1 MKVMVLCGGA
11 SAERVVSWA
20 SGDAVAG
27 WIAEAGHEVVKY
39 DPEQPGRLFRPD
51 EILAPAE
58 IGVVAPPPKE
68 LNGYHPR
75 TVRSLL
81 DQIDAAKP
89 DLVFPILHSGYGED
103 GTLQALLEWLNLPF
117 AGSGSV
123 ACALAMDKHIGK
135 VVMESEGVP
144 VLSDFV
150 VERQFLEKYTEEIDE
165 QIREMLEYPV
175 VVKPLKGGSTVGLS
189 KVQSTAELATA
200 LKLVEEQH
208 DDAIIESLFAGREI
222 TVTVVDNEA
231 YPVIEI
237 RPKAGFY
244 DYSNKY
250 TAGRTEYLCPAPIPE
265 AVAAAVQEAAIMAF
279 ESLGCSGFARIDF
292 LLGDDNKFVCL
303 EVNTLPGMTK
313 SSLVPK
319 AARARGLEPVQLMH
333 KIMDCALQKF
343 TRAA

>member
-11 SAERVVSWA
+11 SAERLVSWA

-27 WIAEAGHEVVKY
+27 WIVEAGHEVVKY
-39 DPEQPGRLFRPD
+39 DPEQPGRLFRAD
-51 EILAPAE
+51 EMLAPAE
-58 IGVVAPPPKE
+58 IGIAAPPPKN
-68 LNGYHPR
+68 LNGYQPR
-75 TVRSLL
+75 TVRNLL
-81 DQIDAAKP
+81 DQIDVVRP

-123 ACALAMDKHIGK
+123 ACALAMDKHIAK

-144 VLSDFV
+144 VLSGFV
-150 VERQFLEKYTEEIDE
+150 VERQYLSKYAEEIDE

-189 KVQSTAELATA
+189 KVYSNSELAAA
-200 LKLVEEQH
+200 LKLVEDQS
-208 DDAIIESLFAGREI
+208 DDAMIESLFAGREI
-222 TVTVVDNEA
+222 TVTVVDGEA

-237 RPKAGFY
+237 CPTAGFY
-244 DYSNKY
+244 DYTNKY
-250 TAGRTEYLCPAPIPE
+250 TAGRTEYLCPAPI
-265 AVAAAVQEAAIMAF
+265 ADGVAAAVQEAAVMAF
-279 ESLGCSGFARIDF
+279 ESLGCSGFARVDF

-303 EVNTLPGMTK
+303 EVNTLPGMTR

-319 AARARGLEPVQLMH
+319 AARAKGLEPVQLMQ
-333 KIMDCALQKF
+333 KIMDCALSRF
-343 TRAA
+343 SRTA